1 MEDIKL
7 ILDMANEGME
17 KAIVHFRNSLVKIRA
32 GKANTSMVDG
42 VTVDYYG
49 SMTPLNQVA
58 NVSVS
63 DARTLAITPWEKH
76 MIPIIE
82 KAIRDANLGF
92 NPQSDGEMVRIPIP
106 MLTEERRK
114 DLVKQA
120 KSEAENARIAL
131 RKARQD
137 ANSDLKDLLK
147 DGISEDAVKEGEKKV
162 QDITNSFND
171 KVEAIMK
178 EKESQIMT
186 V

>member
-7 ILDMANEGME
+7 ILDMVEEGMGKSIE
-17 KAIVHFRNSLVKIRA
+17 HFRNALVKIRA
-32 GKANTSMVDG
+32 GKANASMVDG
-42 VTVDYYG
+42 VSVDYYG

-120 KSEAENARIAL
+120 KNEAENARISL

-137 ANSDLKDLLK
+137 ANSDLKALLK
-147 DGISEDAVKEGEKKV
+147 DGVSEDAVKDGEKKV
-162 QDITNSFND
+162 QDITDSFNN